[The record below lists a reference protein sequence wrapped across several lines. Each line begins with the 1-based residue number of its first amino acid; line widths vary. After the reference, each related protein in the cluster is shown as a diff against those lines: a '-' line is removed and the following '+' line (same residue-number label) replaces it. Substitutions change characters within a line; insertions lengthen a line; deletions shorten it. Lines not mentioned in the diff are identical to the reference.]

1 MWNGVQD
8 KCYKMFST
16 NICNNRNIKYEY
28 MCTNVL
34 SEAQWRQ
41 SIHVFFLSLFLCAL
55 ARALPCLS
63 FFAFFFFSPSLVIS
77 ATLSAFSHENRE
89 TDPSLSF
96 YLKMLAN
103 PQTLSKLSWL
113 NEAEDRLIPPPPPSL
128 EAPWCRRAENEGSPL
143 AVCLDVEGKVN
154 KHTVGDGAGN

>member
-1 MWNGVQD
+1 MNT
-8 KCYKMFST
+8 CALMFSA
-16 NICNNRNIKYEY
+16 RR
-28 MCTNVL
+28 
-34 SEAQWRQ
+34 SEDK
-41 SIHVFFLSLFLCAL
+41 VFTSSFCLFFFVRSHAVYPAFLFS
-55 ARALPCLS
+55 P
-63 FFAFFFFSPSLVIS
+63 FFFFFFSSPSLVIS

-154 KHTVGDGAGN
+154 KHTIGDGAGN